1 MRLID
6 ADVLLDKTVRRNSAW
21 NSITNSE
28 GKNLEEIVSE
38 LPSVNP
44 QEPTDTWSIKDIAD
58 TFKKHGLI
66 VEQESKTGHWKRISI
81 DLYVQ
86 HATAYYKCSE
96 CGEKVIG
103 KHNYCPNCGV
113 KMESEDDNT

>member
-38 LPSVNP
+38 MPSVNP
-44 QEPTDTWSIKDIAD
+44 QEP
-58 TFKKHGLI
+58 
-66 VEQESKTGHWKRISI
+66 KTGHWKRISI

-103 KHNYCPNCGV
+103 KHNYCPNCGAR
-113 KMESEDDNT
+113 MESEVSDADSN